1 MIYKRTSFITKDKTN
16 PSASSSCISLLC
28 HLIFGWSIKQIYHER
43 DTHIAILTLLRFPKL
58 FDVAYDFL
66 HMQNK
71 FGIQIPQGLQKSW
84 YLEKRFI
91 IVLHGLDFSYE
102 TKNVS

>member
-1 MIYKRTSFITKDKTN
+1 MKYKTNISWKGYTYSNTN
-16 PSASSSCISLLC
+16 PSAIPF
-28 HLIFGWSIKQIYHER
+28 II
-43 DTHIAILTLLRFPKL
+43 

>member
-1 MIYKRTSFITKDKTN
+1 MKYKTN
-16 PSASSSCISLLC
+16 ISWKGYTYSNTNP
-28 HLIFGWSIKQIYHER
+28 F
-43 DTHIAILTLLRFPKL
+43 AIKL
-58 FDVAYDFL
+58 FDVAYNFV